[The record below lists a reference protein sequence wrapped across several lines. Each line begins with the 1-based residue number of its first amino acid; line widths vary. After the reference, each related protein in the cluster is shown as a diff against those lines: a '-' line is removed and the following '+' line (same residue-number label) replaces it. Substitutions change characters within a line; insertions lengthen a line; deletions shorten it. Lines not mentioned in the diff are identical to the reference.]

1 VSDAPASIAEQLEV
15 VQRALEVCRCLEP
28 AQAAEAF
35 LRGAVAY
42 SRLPIGILYLYDSE
56 SDMFRLTVS
65 TLPAGTPLVEELAS
79 LDLAALR
86 RGGPPETW
94 DPAVV
99 PPPAPLDLLHSDPLL
114 AVPLQGIGRLLG
126 MLLLG
131 AAAGGAAAPEPLAR
145 LRRLLPEMLPGLV
158 NAHRV
163 QQYRDLVI
171 KDDQSDCYNRRFFDR
186 CLSEEVYRAQRYG
199 QALSLVFLDL
209 DNLKQVNARH
219 GHAAGSRTVREVS
232 RRLLGTIRGSD
243 RAFRYGGDEFCLVL
257 PATDLGG
264 ARELCERLRIAIGG
278 KPFVVDNATHLR
290 VTASFG
296 IATYPAHARTSLGLI
311 KCADEAMQTAK
322 GAGKNL
328 VYVSGERGPSPSPR
342 AQTAAEGR

>member
-1 VSDAPASIAEQLEV
+1 MSEAPAPLADQLDV
-15 VQRALEVCRCLEP
+15 AQRALEVCRCIEP
-28 AQAAEAF
+28 QPAAEAF
-35 LRGAVAY
+35 LRGAVSY
-42 SRLPIGILYLYDSE
+42 TRLPVGALYLYDAE
-56 SDMFRLTVS
+56 SDMFRLAVS
-65 TLPAGTPLVEELAS
+65 TLPDGAAQREEIAS

-86 RGGPPETW
+86 RSGPPETW
-94 DPAVV
+94 GPAVV
-99 PPPAPLDLLHSDPLL
+99 SPPLPLDLLGSDPIV
-114 AVPLQGIGRLLG
+114 AVPLTGSGRLLG
-126 MLLLG
+126 MLVLG
-131 AAAGGAAAPEPLAR
+131 DVAGGAAAPEPLAR
-145 LRRLLPEMLPGLV
+145 LRRLLPEMLPGLL

-163 QQYRDLVI
+163 QAYRDLVI

-209 DNLKQVNARH
+209 DNLKQVNARY

-257 PATDLGG
+257 PATDLTG
-264 ARELCERLRIAIGG
+264 ARELCERLRVAIGG
-278 KPFVVDNATHLR
+278 RPFVVDTAAHLT

-296 IATYPAHARTSLGLI
+296 IATYPLHARTSLGLI

-322 GAGKNL
+322 TAGKNL
-328 VYVSGERGPSPSPR
+328 VYVAGETAPSPSPR
-342 AQTAAEGR
+342 AKAAAERR

>member
-1 VSDAPASIAEQLEV
+1 MNDASPIADQLEV
-15 VQRALEVCRCLEP
+15 SQRALEVCRCIEP
-28 AQAAEAF
+28 QPAAEAF
-35 LRGAVAY
+35 LRGAVSYA
-42 SRLPIGILYLYDSE
+42 RLPIGLLYLYDAE
-56 SDMFRLTVS
+56 SDIFRIVVS
-65 TLPAGTPLVEELAS
+65 TLPEGASQREELAA

-86 RGGPPETW
+86 RSGAPETW
-94 DPAVV
+94 DPAIVA
-99 PPPAPLDLLHSDPLL
+99 PPGPLALLGSDPIL
-114 AVPLQGIGRLLG
+114 AVPLAGSGRLLG
-126 MLLLG
+126 MLVLG
-131 AAAGGAAAPEPLAR
+131 DIAGGAAAPEPLTR
-145 LRRLLPEMLPGLV
+145 LRRLLPEMLPGLI

-163 QQYRDLVI
+163 QAYRDLVI

-209 DNLKQVNARH
+209 DNLKQVNARF

-257 PATDLGG
+257 PATDLAG
-264 ARELCERLRIAIGG
+264 ARELCERLRTAIGG
-278 KPFVVDNATHLR
+278 RPFVVDTATHLT

-296 IATYPAHARTSLGLI
+296 IATYPQHARTSLGLI

-328 VYVSGERGPSPSPR
+328 VYVAGESAASPTPAR
-342 AQTAAEGR
+342 AAADRR

>member
-1 VSDAPASIAEQLEV
+1 MSDAPASVAEQLEV
-15 VQRALEVCRCLEP
+15 AQRALEVCRCLEP
-28 AQAAEAF
+28 QAAAEAF
-35 LRGAVAY
+35 LRGAVAQ
-42 SRLPIGILYLYDSE
+42 SRLPLGLLYLYDAE
-56 SDMFRLTVS
+56 SDMFRLAVS
-65 TLPAGTPLVEELAS
+65 TLPEGSPQREELAA

-86 RGGPPETW
+86 RPGPPESW
-94 DPAVV
+94 DPAVA
-99 PPPAPLDLLHSDPLL
+99 PPPVPLDLLRSDPIL
-114 AVPLQGIGRLLG
+114 AVPLHGGGRLLG

-131 AAAGGAAAPEPLAR
+131 EAGGGAASPEHLVR
-145 LRRLLPEMLPGLV
+145 LRRLLPEMLPGLL

-209 DNLKQVNARH
+209 DNLKQVNARY

-257 PATDLGG
+257 PATDLPG
-264 ARELCERLRIAIGG
+264 ARELCERLRTAIGG
-278 KPFVVDNATHLR
+278 KPFVVDTATHLQ

-328 VYVSGERGPSPSPR
+328 VFVAGERSPSPSPR
-342 AQTAAEGR
+342 ARAAAEGA

>member
-1 VSDAPASIAEQLEV
+1 VSEAPAPIAEQLEV
-15 VQRALEVCRCLEP
+15 AQRALEVCRCLEP

-35 LRGAVAY
+35 LKGAVGY
-42 SRLPIGILYLYDSE
+42 SRLPIGLLYLYDAE

-65 TLPAGTPLVEELAS
+65 TLPEGAPLKEELQS

-86 RGGPPETW
+86 RAGPPETW

-131 AAAGGAAAPEPLAR
+131 DAGGAAAGPEPLAR

-219 GHAAGSRTVREVS
+219 GHGAGSRTVREVS

-257 PATDLGG
+257 PATDLPG
-264 ARELCERLRIAIGG
+264 ARELCERLRTAIGG
-278 KPFVVDNATHLR
+278 RPFVVDAATHLR

-296 IATYPAHARTSLGLI
+296 IATYPVHARTSLGLI

-322 GAGKNL
+322 EAGKNL
-328 VYVSGERGPSPSPR
+328 VYVAGERAPSPSPR
-342 AQTAAEGR
+342 AAAADGR

>member
-1 VSDAPASIAEQLEV
+1 VSEDPAALAEQLEV
-15 VQRALEVCRCLEP
+15 ARRALEVCRCIDT
-28 AQAAEAF
+28 AAAADAF
-35 LRGAVAY
+35 LRGAVAQ
-42 SRLPIGILYLYDSE
+42 SHLPVGLLYLYDAE
-56 SDMFRLTVS
+56 SDMFRLAVS
-65 TLPAGTPLVEELAS
+65 TLPEGSPQREELAT

-86 RGGPPETW
+86 KPGPAETW
-94 DPAVV
+94 DPMVA
-99 PPPAPLDLLHSDPLL
+99 PPPAPLDLLRCDPIL
-114 AVPLQGIGRLLG
+114 AVPLFGGGRLLG
-126 MLLLG
+126 MLVLG
-131 AAAGGAAAPEPLAR
+131 EAGGGAAHPEPLVR

-209 DNLKQVNARH
+209 DNLKQVNAAH

-257 PATDLGG
+257 PATDLAG
-264 ARELCERLRIAIGG
+264 ARELCERLRQAIGG
-278 KPFVVDNATHLR
+278 KPFVVDSATHLQ

-296 IATYPAHARTSLGLI
+296 IASYPMHARTSLGLI
-311 KCADEAMQTAK
+311 KSADEAMQTAK

-328 VYVSGERGPSPSPR
+328 VFVAGERSESPSPR
-342 AQTAAEGR
+342 ARAIGEGS